1 MVGDVGVCCQ
11 PSTSSVSR
19 TAPTLVGPQSHFG
32 GTNHSNFKW
41 FVPQNGT
48 AVLERAKGKGSSC
61 ARSARVLSTIVT
73 RAPTIVSYHP
83 LSSSGRCC
91 SRQYPSYILAP
102 SLWSP
107 TRVKR
112 PRMNAA
118 VGDGSLVRCFVPGRT
133 KSKAIQCSLCT
144 ISSVWVL
151 GSHSSYSTGGH
162 EIAAMQCFFIFFSL
176 IISPAECR
184 QTTFNFFLR
193 KKGQGRVRTRWRVC
207 LKPTDL
213 FTPANPKKYLVKP
226 FKAVPIMIAGK

>member
-1 MVGDVGVCCQ
+1 
-11 PSTSSVSR
+11 
-19 TAPTLVGPQSHFG
+19 
-32 GTNHSNFKW
+32 
-41 FVPQNGT
+41 
-48 AVLERAKGKGSSC
+48 
-61 ARSARVLSTIVT
+61 
-73 RAPTIVSYHP
+73 
-83 LSSSGRCC
+83 
-91 SRQYPSYILAP
+91 
-102 SLWSP
+102 
-107 TRVKR
+107 
-112 PRMNAA
+112 MNAA

-213 FTPANPKKYLVKP
+213 FTPANPKISRQTIQGGPHHGCRKIIQQMTQNIKP
-226 FKAVPIMIAGK
+226 RSPVFHTMQDGYEHTAALS